1 MPAHRPAMSK
11 PRLPGHPFTFVDAA
25 RLGVS
30 RSDIDELREARQII
44 ELLRGVFVGADVE
57 VTLAVRAAAAA
68 RVMKPHQVICDRS
81 AAWLH
86 GIDAL
91 TYAEHGAAPP
101 VEVCALRG
109 NAPCERKG
117 IDGRTRDLAAHD
129 IMEIGRIRV
138 TTPLRTALDLGCIL
152 ERRDA
157 LATLDAFRRDHGLT
171 VSALTMGSYR
181 FRRRRGVVQLRELI
195 PLSDARPESSRESW
209 TRLAIIDAGLPA
221 PEPQVWVIVDGVPT
235 YRLDLAYAHRRIA
248 VEYDGFD
255 AHQRTAEQI
264 AHDEERRDWLRRN
277 GWTVIVVRR
286 GDFTG
291 EALTR
296 WLGEL
301 REALGS
307 PYSNR
312 RRLERGSKNR
322 P

>member
-11 PRLPGHPFTFVDAA
+11 PPLPGHPFTFADAA

-30 RSDIDELREARQII
+30 RSDLDRLREIGEVI
-44 ELLRGVFVGADVE
+44 ELLRGVFVRADVE
-57 VTLAVRAAAAA
+57 ATLAVRAAAAA
-68 RVMKPHQVICDRS
+68 RVMKPHQVVCDRS

-91 TYAEHGAAPP
+91 TYGELDAAPP

-109 NAPCERKG
+109 NAPCERNG
-117 IDGRTRDLAAHD
+117 VDGRTRDLADDD
-129 IMEIGRIRV
+129 IMRVGHIRV

-171 VSALTMGSYR
+171 VSALTMASYR

-195 PLSDARPESSRESW
+195 PLSDPRPESSRESW

-221 PEPQVWVIVDGVPT
+221 PEPQVWVTVDGVPT
-235 YRLDLAYAHRRIA
+235 YRLDLAYARHRVA

-255 AHQRTAEQI
+255 AHERTPEQI

-291 EALTR
+291 DALNR
-296 WLGEL
+296 WLREL
-301 REALGS
+301 REALAS

-312 RRLERGSKNR
+312 RRLERGSRNR